1 MQRWDRSSCADIAAV
16 GDAFCVGQSGYRVRG
31 KLPLVSDAYLADQQ
45 DSEIE
50 GIYGQ
55 LEKEFGAVTYEAW
68 LALLV
73 SKYGQ
78 SLAKV

>member
-1 MQRWDRSSCADIAAV
+1 M
-16 GDAFCVGQSGYRVRG
+16 
-31 KLPLVSDAYLADQQ
+31 YLADQQ

-73 SKYGQ
+73 SNHGQ
-78 SLAKV
+78 SLAEE